1 MKKGTLLVTAFIFIQ
16 TFCFGNNI
24 SAKNDNGGKSV
35 YQARLQD
42 SDAVYFTP
50 ENFKIKADGKTDVS
64 DELQAAITKVKTE
77 HNFGVLFIP
86 EGKYLISKTI
96 FIPTAVRLIGYGKNR
111 PQIILAKNSPGFQTA
126 DENDKG
132 HAKYVFWFVSSLS
145 KPGDEVHDAGAS
157 TFYSSIS
164 NINLKINDGNP
175 YAVAM
180 RTHFAQHSFI
190 AHVDVNIGKGLAGM
204 FDVGNEMEDVRF
216 FGGQYGIYTTKP
228 SPGWQ
233 FMMVDTYFEGQREA
247 AIRTQEAGLTIVRMN
262 VKHVPTVISINPN
275 YHEKLFME
283 DCRFDGVS
291 GPAIIISNE
300 DNAFNQINL
309 RNVVCRNVPVLA
321 SYRRSG
327 KTTPGGGNIY
337 RVKNFTYGLQM
348 DGLDA
353 DPQYKTT
360 NEQEPLTAL
369 PEAAKKDIPDFP
381 AIETWANLKAIGAK
395 GDGVTD
401 DTQAI
406 QAAID
411 KYETIYVPQGWYR
424 VSQTIKL
431 KPDTKLIGLNPIAT
445 QFLITDN
452 TPAFGGFGGPVALL
466 ESSKGGSNILSGIGL
481 CTNADNP
488 RAVACKWMA
497 GAGSYLNDVKFVGG
511 HGGMQRVGAPK
522 STAGGGAYNRAQN
535 GTDSSWDTQYWSLWV
550 TDGGGGTFKD
560 IWSAN
565 TYATAGTYISNTQTP
580 GRIYAMSIEHHV
592 RNEVRFNNVSNWKV
606 YAMQLEEESRE
617 STECQPMELEYSSN
631 MVFANLYMFRVIR
644 VNKPAPYSIRKWG
657 GKNIELLNVHN
668 YSQIKYTT
676 TLPLYD
682 INTATEVRPWEFA
695 RLYIDDK
702 ANTAEQ
708 QGGTINKLATGFEF
722 VSAVCADSKG
732 NIYFSEQRMK
742 RIYKWSAADKQISL
756 LADYPWEPLSLAC
769 DKNDNL
775 LVVFKYVPKPGYLIN
790 GKPEKFDNPAD
801 AGGTSFSGW
810 GNSGFA
816 SWAYSIDPNNPD
828 ETIQK
833 LKIVPMGQV
842 NPVYKALYPAH
853 RWRDYHDFNAVTVN
867 KLTEC
872 FVAPDGV
879 TIIPAVY
886 DLARSTALA
895 AAYPGKLLYSSDEYD
910 KRTVSTT
917 VSKDGYL
924 SDLKY
929 FAERGE
935 FASATDDKGNV
946 YIADGQIYVYDS
958 AGKQINVIKVPER
971 PTGLAF
977 GGSDNNTLYIT
988 SHNSLFSVK
997 AK

>member
-1 MKKGTLLVTAFIFIQ
+1 VKKETLLVTTFILIQ
-16 TFCFGNNI
+16 TFCFG
-24 SAKNDNGGKSV
+24 SKTPVKNDTGGKSV
-35 YQARLQD
+35 YQSRLQD

-50 ENFKIKADGKTDVS
+50 ENFKIKADGRTDVS

-126 DENDKG
+126 YENDKG
-132 HAKYVFWFVSSLS
+132 HAKYMFWFVSNLS

-164 NINLKINDGNP
+164 NINLKIEEGNP

-190 AHVDVNIGKGLAGM
+190 AHVDVTIGKGLAGM

-233 FMMVDTYFEGQREA
+233 FMMIDTYFEGQREA

-327 KTTPGGGNIY
+327 KTTPGAGNIY
-337 RVKNFTYGLQM
+337 RVKNFTYGLQI

-353 DPQYKTT
+353 DPQYKTI
-360 NEQEPLTAL
+360 NEQEPLTAF
-369 PEAAKKDIPDFP
+369 PEPAKKDFPDFP
-381 AIETWANLKAIGAK
+381 AIDTWANLKTLGAK

-431 KPDTKLIGLNPIAT
+431 KPNTKLIGLNPIAT
-445 QFLITDN
+445 QFLIADN
-452 TPAFGGFGGPVALL
+452 TPAFGGFGGPVPLL
-466 ESSKGGSNILSGIGL
+466 ESSKGGNNILSGIGL
-481 CTNADNP
+481 CTSADNP

-497 GAGSYLNDVKFVGG
+497 GADSYMNDVKFVGG

-522 STAGGGAYNRAQN
+522 SSAGSGAYNRAQN
-535 GTDSSWDTQYWSLWV
+535 GMDASWDTQYWSLWV

-565 TYATAGTYISNTQTP
+565 TYAAAGTYISNTQTA

-592 RNEVRFNNVSNWKV
+592 RNEVRFNNVANWKV

-617 STECQPMELEYSSN
+617 STECQPMELENSSN
-631 MVFANLYMFRVIR
+631 MIFANLYMFRVIR

-695 RLYIDDK
+695 RLYINDK
-702 ANTAEQ
+702 SNVAEQ
-708 QGGTINKLATGFEF
+708 QPGTISKLATGFEF
-722 VSAVCADSKG
+722 ASAVCADSKG

-742 RIYKWSAADKQISL
+742 RIYKWSAADRQISL

-775 LVVFKYVPKPGYLIN
+775 LVVFKYVPKPGYVVN

-801 AGGTSFSGW
+801 AAGTSFSGW

-816 SWAYSIDPNNPD
+816 SWAYSIDPNKPD

-833 LKIVPMGQV
+833 LKTIPIGQV

-853 RWRDYHDFNAVTVN
+853 RWRDYHDFNTVTVN
-867 KLTEC
+867 KPTEC

-879 TIIPAVY
+879 TIIPVVY

-895 AAYPGKLLYSSDEYD
+895 AAYPGKPFYTSDEYD
-910 KRTVSTT
+910 KRTVSTA
-917 VSKDGYL
+917 VSKDG
-924 SDLKY
+924 SITDLKY

-958 AGKQINVIKVPER
+958 AGKQINIIKVPER

-977 GGSDNNTLYIT
+977 GGAGNNILYIT

-997 AK
+997 VN